1 MAEYIAWDYSRPGIS
16 FRIKPGRIGIFKKT
30 LEVMGY
36 PEYFRFL
43 FSPEDMIFGIEPC
56 GIDDKGAKR
65 MPEVAPSEC
74 IDVSSL
80 NLVRFVYR
88 TCGWDQKVSY
98 RIAGEVHGRMVYFD
112 LDKAYEIHE
121 GRVLE
126 VSDEKKHQKTIIST
140 RPSVTP
146 S

>member
-16 FRIKPGRIGIFKKT
+16 FRIGSGRIGIFKKT
-30 LEVMGY
+30 LEAMGC

-43 FSPEDMIFGIEPC
+43 FSPEDM
-56 GIDDKGAKR
+56 
-65 MPEVAPSEC
+65 
-74 IDVSSL
+74 
-80 NLVRFVYR
+80 R

-126 VSDEKKHQKTIIST
+126 VSDEKKHQKTTTSAP
-140 RPSVTP
+140 PSVTP

>member
-30 LEVMGY
+30 LEVMGC

-65 MPEVAPSEC
+65 MPEMAPSEC

-126 VSDEKKHQKTIIST
+126 VSDEKKHQKTTIST
-140 RPSVTP
+140 PSSVTP

>member
-16 FRIKPGRIGIFKKT
+16 FRIGSGRIGIFKKT
-30 LEVMGY
+30 LEAMGC

-43 FSPEDMIFGIEPC
+43 FSPEDMMFGIEPC

-74 IDVSSL
+74 IDVNSL

-126 VSDEKKHQKTIIST
+126 VSDEKNHQKTTTSAP
-140 RPSVTP
+140 PSVTP